1 MLKLIWQMF
10 WVPEKGSHAFAQLGV
25 GLTSALMVAINL
37 DWPYGSKGWVSLTIA
52 FLAGWMGVTVNKK
65 NIAIKPKRMV
75 RKLSK

>member
-1 MLKLIWQMF
+1 MFKLIWQMF
-10 WVPEKGSHAFAQLGV
+10 WVPEKGAHAFAQLGV

-37 DWPYGSKGWVSLTIA
+37 QWPYASGGWVSLLIA
-52 FLAGWMGVTVNKK
+52 FLAGWMGVTVNRK